1 VTRSFAKLALVAI
14 ACAVA
19 HACASRATEPAAAE
33 ASNSGG
39 GGDWS
44 QFEGG
49 HTRID
54 PKNAR
59 VVPET
64 PVEITNVPY
73 VRGVRLS
80 WSTGDAVPSYEPAN
94 ETLKLPADTKQAVL
108 AVAVVALPN
117 GADLHV
123 DWYYG
128 DQRVFADALQSRD
141 DGDHYFALVKRE
153 GRRLL
158 PLPKGLYHADVL
170 DGSKLIKTVRFEVMG

>member
-1 VTRSFAKLALVAI
+1 VRRAATTLAAVGLT
-14 ACAVA
+14 CALA
-19 HACASRATEPAAAE
+19 HACASRAPEPAPPG
-33 ASNSGG
+33 ASNASA

-64 PVEITNVPY
+64 PIEITNVPY

-80 WSTGDAVPSYEPAN
+80 WSTDDAVPSYDPAN
-94 ETLKLPADTKQAVL
+94 ETLKLPAETKQAVL
-108 AVAVVALPN
+108 AVAVAALPDD
-117 GADLHV
+117 ADLRV
-123 DWYYG
+123 DWYFG
-128 DQRVFADALQSRD
+128 DERVFADSLQSRD

-158 PLPKGLYHADVL
+158 PLPKGRYHAEVL
-170 DGSKLIKTVRFEVMG
+170 DGTKLIKTVRFEVAG

>member
-1 VTRSFAKLALVAI
+1 VRRVPARLAAVGL
-14 ACAVA
+14 ACAIA
-19 HACASRATEPAAAE
+19 HACASRAPEPAAAG
-33 ASNSGG
+33 ASNK

-49 HTRID
+49 HTPID

-64 PVEITNVPY
+64 PIEIMNVPY

-80 WSTGDAVPSYEPAN
+80 WSTDDAVPSYEPAN

-108 AVAVVALPN
+108 AVAVAALPDD
-117 GADLHV
+117 ADVRV
-123 DWYYG
+123 DWYFG

-158 PLPKGLYHADVL
+158 PLPKGQYHAEVL
-170 DGSKLIKTVRFEVMG
+170 DGSKLIKTVRFEVAG